1 MHAFSL
7 SALALLS
14 SSAAARTCHNI
25 TVPVSISSRNGV
37 FNNTA
42 APQTNLDATTF
53 VQNQTRQGQN
63 FTAVAL
69 TAYATVTG
77 NYNISAQF
85 CLPSGSN
92 STLTNPT
99 VQILTHGIGFD
110 KTYWD
115 LPYNN
120 YNYSYVDT
128 AVDEYGY
135 CTLSYDR
142 LGIGNSSHGEPR
154 NEIQSFLE
162 IQALAAMTRM
172 LRNGSFPTVNHTFS
186 KVVHVGHSFG
196 SAQTF
201 ALTAM
206 YPNISDGIILTGWST
221 NGSFV
226 GYFGAGADFQQANLN
241 QPLRFGSASNYAV
254 LNSFLENYAL
264 TDLVAPVQMAPEQ
277 SLAYVNGYLTNSNVN
292 SQQYL
297 FFLPPY
303 FDTGLLYYGEQTK
316 QPVTIG
322 ELLTLGSLPAMSTF
336 KGPVLVF
343 TGSNDLPY
351 CGGDCLN
358 TGMSAPSIPSTA
370 STAFPNASVFEA
382 YIQPVTGHGL
392 NFHYNATAGYRYIQ
406 DFLMAQ
412 NLESQR

>member
-1 MHAFSL
+1 MHILSV
-7 SALALLS
+7 SALSLLAGS
-14 SSAAARTCHNI
+14 VVAKTCHNF
-25 TVPVSISSRNGV
+25 TVPVSISSRNGI
-37 FNNTA
+37 FNNIAT
-42 APQTNLDATTF
+42 PETNLDATAF

-63 FTAVAL
+63 L
-69 TAYATVTG
+69 TATALSGYGTVTG
-77 NYNISAQF
+77 KYNISAKF
-85 CLPSGSN
+85 CVPSGSN
-92 STLTNPT
+92 ATLKNPT
-99 VQILTHGIGFD
+99 VQVLTHGIGFD
-110 KTYWD
+110 KVYI
-115 LPYNN
+115 
-120 YNYSYVDT
+120 DT

-142 LGIGNSSHGEPR
+142 LGIGNSSHGEPK

-162 IQALAAMTRM
+162 VQALASITFM
-172 LRNGSFPTVNHTFS
+172 LRNGSLPTVNHAFS

-196 SAQTF
+196 AAQTY

-206 YPNISDGIILTGWST
+206 YPDISDGIVLTGFST

-241 QPLRFGSASNYAV
+241 QPLRFGPASNYRTLKA
-254 LNSFLENYAL
+254 FFENYAL
-264 TDLVAPVQMAPEQ
+264 VDLVAPLQIAPEE
-277 SLAYVNGYLTNSNVN
+277 SLAYVNGYLTNSNAN

-297 FFLPPY
+297 FFYPPH
-303 FDTGLLYYGEQTK
+303 FDTGILYYGEQTK

-322 ELLTLGSLPAMSTF
+322 ELLTLGSLPMTSTF

-351 CGGDCLN
+351 CGGDCFN
-358 TGMSAPSIPSTA
+358 TGTSAPSIPSTA
-370 STAFPNASVFEA
+370 RTSFPGASVFEA
-382 YIQPVTGHGL
+382 YIQPITGHGL

-412 NLESQR
+412 DLQSRR